1 MSTTARADNT
11 GQWGMTDADDRL
23 HPHPTDEPAW
33 TETLW
38 FAFIVPERKLLGY
51 IYPVFRPNM
60 GIQLGGVQINEGV
73 TELPW
78 EMPINHWDH
87 YGIMPAGLDL
97 RDFTLPSSLGV
108 KCLRP
113 GGHYHLTYAS
123 DELGFDLTYESI
135 MRPMVSDSATGAFV
149 QNGHIDQPGRV
160 RGQLVLHGETIPVD
174 CFAMRDRGW
183 GPRKA
188 GRQVQM
194 GYVYAIASPTSAFL
208 SVSGTG
214 RSGVDKVISGFL
226 MRDGQWAKLASGRRE
241 VTRDAQG
248 RASQID
254 IAATDELG
262 REFTAHGVV
271 ESRFMSLNHPSM
283 LVWGNLVR
291 WSFDGQ
297 ECWGEDQDCWGPR
310 LWRDFA
316 RDLRAG

>member
-51 IYPVFRPNM
+51 IYPVFRPN
-60 GIQLGGVQINEGV
+60 
-73 TELPW
+73 
-78 EMPINHWDH
+78 
-87 YGIMPAGLDL
+87 
-97 RDFTLPSSLGV
+97 LGV